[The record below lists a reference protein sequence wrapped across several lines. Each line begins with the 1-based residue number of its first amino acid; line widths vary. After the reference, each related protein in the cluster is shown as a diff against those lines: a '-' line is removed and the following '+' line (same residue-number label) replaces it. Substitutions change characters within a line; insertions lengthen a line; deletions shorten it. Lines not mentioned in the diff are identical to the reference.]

1 MGTPVAAYNALFEA
15 IKHFKNNMDQ
25 KLNVPT
31 LIFLDTKD
39 EFVSYRKLKQII
51 KNKRL
56 HQWKLHPVKKNTT
69 GAKGKMHHLII
80 DKSSIGKGAWDE
92 MRRRIIHHLLT

>member
-1 MGTPVAAYNALFEA
+1 VAAYNALFKA
-15 IKHFKNNMDQ
+15 IEHLNKNMGQ

-51 KNKRL
+51 KNEEL
-56 HQWKLHPVKKNTT
+56 HQWKLHPVKNRT

-80 DKSSIGKGAWDE
+80 DESSIGKDAWNK
-92 MRRRIIHHLLT
+92 MRGLIIHHLLA